1 MFKSGKAHVSVNNI
15 KYVGKVYDDI
25 INGFHFLRISVFLS
39 HSRENHATEFYYHH

>member
-15 KYVGKVYDDI
+15 QYVSKVYDDI

-39 HSRENHATEFYYHH
+39 QSGENHAKKFYYRH